1 MCFTTHQHCRLHLG
15 TWVHSEAKNCVTA
28 QTLCDNSCAAFLSM
42 CTWHLMTMMRSDS
55 AVAGIRGTRG
65 GIMTSIPSNE
75 VSCTMVKTAHRSY
88 HTCFAASPAGKS
100 TLPLPMSTGPWML
113 APALLV
119 ASITQLHRQ
128 AGNLV
133 RAALSRQ
140 GLNRVGRA
148 SREEAMGGRGGGGP
162 MSCRVL
168 FLLLTH
174 VGDGRGR
181 GNRGG
186 GGEGKGRGGAL
197 DQGWKSTVIK

>member
-1 MCFTTHQHCRLHLG
+1 
-15 TWVHSEAKNCVTA
+15 
-28 QTLCDNSCAAFLSM
+28 
-42 CTWHLMTMMRSDS
+42 
-55 AVAGIRGTRG
+55 
-65 GIMTSIPSNE
+65 MTSIPSNE

-148 SREEAMGGRGGGGP
+148 SREEAMGGRGGGGQCLAEFCFCCLH
-162 MSCRVL
+162 MGGMGAGGG
-168 FLLLTH
+168 T
-174 VGDGRGR
+174 GEAGGRAR
-181 GNRGG
+181 
-186 GGEGKGRGGAL
+186 GGEGH
-197 DQGWKSTVIK
+197 STKDGNQL